1 MLSVLRVIA
10 SRAVVLKTIYK
21 SVQAICLLLLLWSKG
36 SYAGDINVAVS
47 SNFIAVAKELV
58 QLFEDQHGVEVS
70 LSFGSTG
77 KLFAQ
82 IHYGA
87 PFDLFLAADEE
98 RPAKLVALGDAVK
111 DTQFTYAM
119 GKIALYSK
127 STPLADLSIDQLRV
141 LLSNGLVAMANPKT
155 APYGVAA
162 QQTLAKMGV
171 LESHNSKR
179 IYGENIAQT
188 YQFIET
194 GNVKLGFVSLSQMI
208 VNPQKSYWLVPEE
221 YYLPLKQDAV
231 LLKSGADN
239 PVAKQFLHF
248 LHSQQALSVIQKH
261 GYGV

>member
-1 MLSVLRVIA
+1 MLSILRVIA
-10 SRAVVLKTIYK
+10 SRAVVLKTIYTR
-21 SVQAICLLLLLWSKG
+21 VRAICLLLILWSNG
-36 SYAGDINVAVS
+36 LYAEGIKVAVS
-47 SNFIAVAKELV
+47 SNFTAAAKELV
-58 QLFEDQHGVEVS
+58 QLFEVQHGIEVS

-87 PFDLFLAADEE
+87 PFDLFLAADAE
-98 RPAKLVALGDAVK
+98 RPAKLVALGDAIK
-111 DTQFTYAM
+111 DTQFTYAI

-127 STPLADLSIDQLRV
+127 STSLAGLSIDQLRA

-162 QQTLAKMGV
+162 QQALDKMGV
-171 LESHNSKR
+171 SESPNSKR

-208 VNPQKSYWLVPEE
+208 VNPRNVYWLVPLE
-221 YYLPLKQDAV
+221 YYQPLKQDAV

-239 PVAKQFLHF
+239 PEAKQFLHF
-248 LHSQQALSVIQKH
+248 LNTPQARSVMQKH